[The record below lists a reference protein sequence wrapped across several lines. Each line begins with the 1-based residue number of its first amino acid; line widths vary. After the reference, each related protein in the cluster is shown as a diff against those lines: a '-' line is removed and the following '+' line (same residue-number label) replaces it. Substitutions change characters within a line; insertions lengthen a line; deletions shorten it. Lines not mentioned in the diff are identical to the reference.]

1 MNNLE
6 SCLTKLYKIVDEEM
20 EKYRTDEIVEIEDK
34 VPFFI
39 SQYQKEKYKVE
50 KRLNFNKPLK
60 EDVIEEKK
68 VTEEV
73 EETVKVELKW
83 YRINKNIKLNRIY
96 NFLDEKKEE
105 LKIPDEIF
113 KKLISTIIFMF
124 NDKQLK
130 NSDFDFDS
138 ENNKLLNISNFDEL
152 LESFE

>member
-6 SCLTKLYKIVDEEM
+6 SCLEKLYKIVDEEM
-20 EKYRTDEIVEIEDK
+20 KKYSTDEILEVEDK
-34 VPFFI
+34 VPYFI
-39 SQYQKEKYKVE
+39 SLFQKEKYKFE
-50 KRLNFNKPLK
+50 KRMNFNKPLK
-60 EDVIEEKK
+60 EEVPEVKKEEKL
-68 VTEEV
+68 EE
-73 EETVKVELKW
+73 VKVELKW
-83 YRINKNIKLNRIY
+83 YRITKNVKLNRIY
-96 NFLDEKKEE
+96 KFLDDKKEE
-105 LKIPDEIF
+105 LKIPDETF